1 MLSRHSQPFAFL
13 RILLFEFWEKGE
25 RMRPRKESKRRN
37 TSWDRTT
44 KNPHVSRSSP
54 PSASLLDSE
63 FITQDL
69 DLFASLQIS
78 PEETSSPNPNPRSF
92 PYSVKQQC
100 WEKAEKVKG
109 RDPDRW
115 RRDHLGNTLFRKLV
129 GCPGCLCHD
138 YDHIVPYSKV
148 LDIRS
153 YGLESCQPLA
163 SPTHEI
169 SPQGLRLSFLE
180 EKAHWKI
187 VKFYRYGES
196 LVVVLLGK
204 KKKMRNLNS
213 KISFSASL
221 PDDVCGV
228 FEDSICAVK
237 YSMIPFADVRES
249 IVEMIKNVG
258 VQDWSEMEE
267 LVYCY
272 IVLNSSE
279 ATVNRSKGNRTEIS
293 RADLIQKSSY
303 CRVSGRDMDLLELS
317 AYGNVRRGQD
327 SGGCNIQ

>member
-1 MLSRHSQPFAFL
+1 
-13 RILLFEFWEKGE
+13 
-25 RMRPRKESKRRN
+25 MRPRKESKRRN

-138 YDHIVPYSKV
+138 YDHIVPYSKGGKSTLENCQV
-148 LDIRS
+148 L
-153 YGLESCQPLA
+153 Q
-163 SPTHEI
+163 
-169 SPQGLRLSFLE
+169 
-180 EKAHWKI
+180 
-187 VKFYRYGES
+187 
-196 LVVVLLGK
+196 
-204 KKKMRNLNS
+204 
-213 KISFSASL
+213 
-221 PDDVCGV
+221 
-228 FEDSICAVK
+228 
-237 YSMIPFADVRES
+237 
-249 IVEMIKNVG
+249 
-258 VQDWSEMEE
+258 
-267 LVYCY
+267 
-272 IVLNSSE
+272 

-303 CRVSGRDMDLLELS
+303 CRVSGRNMDLLELS